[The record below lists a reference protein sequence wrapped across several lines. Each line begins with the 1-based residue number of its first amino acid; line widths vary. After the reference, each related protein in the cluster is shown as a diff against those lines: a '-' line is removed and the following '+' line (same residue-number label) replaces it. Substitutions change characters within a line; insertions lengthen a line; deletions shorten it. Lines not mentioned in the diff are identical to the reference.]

1 MHQTILEY
9 GINYDATWIYDKIHH
24 EVRHSPCK
32 LALFRSVLTGQD
44 RHWLVLQRQQ
54 GSWLVLQINQFCSR
68 HSLQQIYIDKFD
80 EVWSATAC
88 DPVSLDL
95 RLPQADLQMPLESRL
110 EGRLT
115 GCRWT
120 RS

>member
-24 EVRHSPCK
+24 EVWHSPCQ

-44 RHWLVLQRQQ
+44 WTRLVSRDQQ
-54 GSWLVLQINQFCSR
+54 TSWLALQINQFCSR

-80 EVWSATAC
+80 EVWFASG
-88 DPVSLDL
+88 L
-95 RLPQADLQMPLESRL
+95 
-110 EGRLT
+110 
-115 GCRWT
+115 
-120 RS
+120 